1 MAELV
6 KFQTSHLGII
16 SIIEAG
22 TDDNDKVL
30 MIKLYISGVG
40 YINLDRKEAQ
50 KLKLDLIRML
60 KPKKHGKNTR

>member
-6 KFQTSHLGII
+6 KFQTSHLGILG
-16 SIIEAG
+16 IIEAG

-60 KPKKHGKNTR
+60 KPKKHGKNT